1 MTAFPKDPNA
11 LLDYSVDWA
20 PWLAADE
27 TVASAV
33 VTVPAG
39 LVKDRTETVAA
50 TGLITVWL
58 SGGTAGVNYDVGFRI
73 TTSQGRVD
81 ERSMTVK
88 VNQR

>member
-11 LLDYSVDWA
+11 LLDFSVDWS

-39 LVKDRTETVAA
+39 LIKDRDETVMP

-58 SGGTAGVNYDVGFRI
+58 SGGTAGTNYDVGFRV
-73 TTSQGRVD
+73 TTNQGRVD
-81 ERSMTVK
+81 ERSMTIK
-88 VNQR
+88 VSQR